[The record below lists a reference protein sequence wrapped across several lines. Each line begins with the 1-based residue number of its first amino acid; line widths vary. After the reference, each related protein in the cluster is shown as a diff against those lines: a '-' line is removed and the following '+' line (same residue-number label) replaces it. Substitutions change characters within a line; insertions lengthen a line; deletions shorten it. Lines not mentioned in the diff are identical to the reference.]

1 MMYGGDKMESVLR
14 DAPVREGDEIEVTIE
29 AIGEKGDGLAKVSGY
44 VLFVPGTKA
53 GDVVK
58 IRVTKTL
65 ARVGFA
71 EVVDQ

>member
-1 MMYGGDKMESVLR
+1 MESVLR